1 MRKNRFEDAGFT
13 IGELSRRTAV
23 NIETIRYYERIGLLA
38 RPPRTRAGHRSFGT
52 ESCRT
57 LAFIKRSRELGFGLE
72 DIRTLLSLRDTQAPC
87 KSVRAVAARHLEEVQ
102 AKIRDLS
109 KMEIALATAV
119 ASCTNDESQTCPV
132 LDSLDNGRSRTDTAA
147 QSCC

>member
-1 MRKNRFEDAGFT
+1 MSVCQTEDVCLT

-38 RPPRTRAGHRSFGT
+38 SPPRTRSGRRVFGT

-72 DIRTLLSLRDTQAPC
+72 DIRTLLTLRDSQGAC
-87 KSVRAVAARHLEEVQ
+87 KDVKAIAERHLQDVQ
-102 AKIRDLS
+102 AKMRDLVKLES
-109 KMEIALATAV
+109 VLSAAV
-119 ASCTNDESQTCPV
+119 ARCPDDQSTDCPV
-132 LDSLDNGRSRTDTAA
+132 LESLDSG
-147 QSCC
+147 CCRVA